1 MLCMHQLILITM
13 GQVYNNNNIINA
25 DFSGPTIMKSI
36 PKFIYKSAVST
47 ELQLVYTWDPVPPG
61 VR

>member
-1 MLCMHQLILITM
+1 MHQLILITM
-13 GQVYNNNNIINA
+13 EQVYNNNNIMINA